1 MTHKIMIVDDEPEIR
16 KALTFRLAHAGYC
29 VEPASNGEEAID
41 KYISSVDNSKPYDL
55 IILDIMMPDVD
66 GVKVLQVIREEEV
79 NRDLVETQR
88 VPVLMLTALKQPW
101 LELEAFD
108 KGCDDFLIKPYA
120 PIDLLL
126 KIEEILKM
134 QRVT

>member
-1 MTHKIMIVDDEPEIR
+1 
-16 KALTFRLAHAGYC
+16 GYC
-29 VEPASNGEEAID
+29 VEPASNGMEAIEKYKSSID
-41 KYISSVDNSKPYDL
+41 KDTPYDL

-66 GVKVLQVIREEEV
+66 GVKVLQIIRKEEQDRGQEAHS
-79 NRDLVETQR
+79 R
-88 VPVLMLTALKQPW
+88 VPVLMLTALKQSW

-134 QRVT
+134 QRTS